1 MLCLMRSW
9 GYILL
14 ARDDEM
20 CMVSVCE
27 TPELKLKM
35 ANMRGKLTVW
45 KATHETMKEDEK
57 SGQPAGPE
65 MMTGGLE

>member
-1 MLCLMRSW
+1 
-9 GYILL
+9 
-14 ARDDEM
+14 M

-35 ANMRGKLTVW
+35 SNMRGKLTVW
-45 KATHETMKEDEK
+45 KATHETIRVDEK
-57 SGQPAGPE
+57 SGQPGGPE

>member
-1 MLCLMRSW
+1 M
-9 GYILL
+9 
-14 ARDDEM
+14 
-20 CMVSVCE
+20 VCE

-45 KATHETMKEDEK
+45 KVTHETTREDEK

>member
-1 MLCLMRSW
+1 MLCSMRSW

-20 CMVSVCE
+20 CMVWFADPKV
-27 TPELKLKM
+27 KM
-35 ANMRGKLTVW
+35 ATMRGKLTVW
-45 KATHETMKEDEK
+45 KATHETKREDEK
-57 SGQPAGPE
+57 SGQPGGPE